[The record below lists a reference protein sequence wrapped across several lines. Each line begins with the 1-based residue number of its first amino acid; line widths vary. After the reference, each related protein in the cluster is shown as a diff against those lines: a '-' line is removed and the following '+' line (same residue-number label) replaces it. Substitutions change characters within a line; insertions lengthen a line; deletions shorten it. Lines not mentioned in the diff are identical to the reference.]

1 MGLGAALNQ
10 RPPFQWCKQF
20 SFIAPSLLVVL
31 GFINPTASAPPSLGN
46 DKHLNSLHHDVWPPM
61 QHHDIW
67 QQKLEVIDRQ
77 AFPILEEST
86 AALNTTIPTKSRP
99 EIASINLA
107 SWRQRESKG
116 NLSFSNTCLPS

>member
-20 SFIAPSLLVVL
+20 SFIAPSLLVML
-31 GFINPTASAPPSLGN
+31 GCIYPIASAPPSLVN
-46 DKHLNSLHHDVWPPM
+46 DKHFNSLYHDVWPPM

-77 AFPILEEST
+77 TFPILEEST

-99 EIASINLA
+99 ENGLI
-107 SWRQRESKG
+107 RESKG
-116 NLSFSNTCLPS
+116 NLSYSNTCPPS